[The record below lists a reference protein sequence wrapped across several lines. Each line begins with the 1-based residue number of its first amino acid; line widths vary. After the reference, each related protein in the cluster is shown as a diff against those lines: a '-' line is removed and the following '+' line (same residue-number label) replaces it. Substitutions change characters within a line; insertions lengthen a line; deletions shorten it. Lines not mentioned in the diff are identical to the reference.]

1 MFINLM
7 DNVIKFSPE
16 DSEILLRLWKEDDFI
31 KMSVKDFGQGMNEEQ
46 INHIFDRFYKQDLN
60 NPNGV
65 GLGLSIVHEI
75 ARRHDTQ
82 I

>member
-1 MFINLM
+1 
-7 DNVIKFSPE
+7 
-16 DSEILLRLWKEDDFI
+16 
-31 KMSVKDFGQGMNEEQ
+31 MSVKDFGQGMNEEQ

-75 ARRHDTQ
+75 ARRHDFQLTVKAKENKGSEF
-82 I
+82 IFFRKE